1 MDKLLIQ
8 DQYEELAGL
17 ILEADKLIARLSKTS
32 KKEEIKDKTLD
43 KLAYAKGLK
52 SHVDHM
58 IKKNTDLSLS
68 RANAAYEDLIS
79 RASDFIDT
87 TRVLTK
93 SPGLNLKI
101 TKEGLA
107 QQFANDLNIRK
118 ATVDINSQIKD
129 LKRIKNALYLEM
141 KRLERQKNQVEIDE
155 KFEEIKK
162 TINNL

>member
-52 SHVDHM
+52 SHVDYM

-93 SPGLNLKI
+93 SPGLNLNIK
-101 TKEGLA
+101 KEGLA
-107 QQFANDLNIRK
+107 QHFANDLNIRM